1 MQALQ
6 EMLTLL
12 KAPNIS
18 SEVIGSVLLTVAE
31 ISSSLGP
38 QLIPLLPLTL
48 PPVLEYLGEDEGE
61 REGGGSAC
69 VMVKTATVTTLRVI
83 VQTLPKFLSSFA
95 VTIITEVRRVLFK
108 VGGLRMYVLS
118 CPPPL

>member
-48 PPVLEYLGEDEGE
+48 PSVLEYLGEDEGE
-61 REGGGSAC
+61 REGGSVC

-95 VTIITEVRRVLFK
+95 VTIITEVRGVIFK